1 MHGCDWIVN
10 QAIKDVGDERM
21 VVEINLLEQK
31 EKRNI
36 LPYLVVTFFAFF
48 LLTLAIVFNTQKSNL
63 VEEAVRLDEQIVQ
76 VQAEQESFTTSS
88 GGEGSGREELK
99 TSLEQLKGTIVPTVP
114 VVEGLVS
121 LLPER
126 GFFESF
132 ALTGTSEIT
141 VNVRFD
147 SIQEAAKYTNI
158 LLQQSFIS
166 DVELAGVETDVVDNT
181 EDLYDYQPRYIASY
195 YIVLEESTLATV
207 GVSTQ

>member
-1 MHGCDWIVN
+1 MI
-10 QAIKDVGDERM
+10 
-21 VVEINLLEQK
+21 VEINLLEQK

-36 LPYLVVTFFAFF
+36 LPYIAVAFFA
-48 LLTLAIVFNTQKSNL
+48 LLLFIMAIVFHAQKTTL
-63 VEEAVRLDEQIVQ
+63 VNESSRLDEQILQ
-76 VQAEQESFTTSS
+76 VQREQENLAGPS
-88 GGEGSGREELK
+88 EGDGTER
-99 TSLEQLKGTIVPTVP
+99 EQLKSSLQELKSTVVPTGP

-132 ALTGTSEIT
+132 ALTSASEVN

-147 SIQEAAKYTNI
+147 TIQDAAKYTHT

-166 DVELAGVETDVVDNT
+166 DVKLAGVETDVVDDT

-195 YIVLEESTLATV
+195 YIVLEEATLAAE
-207 GVSTQ
+207 GVSIQ

>member
-1 MHGCDWIVN
+1 
-10 QAIKDVGDERM
+10 M

-36 LPYLVVTFFAFF
+36 LPYLVVAFFA
-48 LLTLAIVFNTQKSNL
+48 LLLLIMSIVFNAQKSTL
-63 VEEAVRLDEQIVQ
+63 VEESYHLDEQISQ
-76 VQAEQESFTTSS
+76 VQIEQESFAATS
-88 GGEGSGREELK
+88 GGEGTEREQLK
-99 TSLEQLKGTIVPTVP
+99 NSLEQLKGTVIPTIP
-114 VVEGLVS
+114 VLEGLVS

-132 ALTGTSEIT
+132 ALTGASEIT

-147 SIQEAAKYTNI
+147 TIQEAAKYMDI

-166 DVELAGVETDVVDNT
+166 DVELAGVDTEVVDDT

-195 YIVLEESTLATV
+195 YIVLEESMLATE

>member
-1 MHGCDWIVN
+1 MG
-10 QAIKDVGDERM
+10 
-21 VVEINLLEQK
+21 VEINLLEQK

-36 LPYLVVTFFAFF
+36 LPYLVVAFFA
-48 LLTLAIVFNTQKSNL
+48 LLLLVLSIVFNAQKSNL
-63 VEEAVRLDEQIVQ
+63 VEESSRLDEQISQVQ
-76 VQAEQESFTTSS
+76 VEQESFATTS
-88 GGEGSGREELK
+88 GEEGTEREQLK
-99 TSLEQLKGTIVPTVP
+99 NSLEQLRGTVVPTIP

-121 LLPER
+121 LLPDR

-147 SIQEAAKYTNI
+147 TIQEAAKYTNT

-166 DVELAGVETDVVDNT
+166 DVELAGVDTDVVDDT

-195 YIVLEESTLATV
+195 YIVLEESTLATE
-207 GVSTQ
+207 GVFTQ

>member
-1 MHGCDWIVN
+1 
-10 QAIKDVGDERM
+10 M

-36 LPYLVVTFFAFF
+36 LPYLVVAFFA
-48 LLTLAIVFNTQKSNL
+48 LLLLVLSIVFNAQKSNL
-63 VEEAVRLDEQIVQ
+63 VEESSRLDEQISQ
-76 VQAEQESFTTSS
+76 VKVEQESFATTS
-88 GGEGSGREELK
+88 GGEGTEREQLNN
-99 TSLEQLKGTIVPTVP
+99 SLEQLKGTVVPVIP

-147 SIQEAAKYTNI
+147 TIQEAAKYTNT

-166 DVELAGVETDVVDNT
+166 DVELAGVDTDVVDDT

-195 YIVLEESTLATV
+195 YIVLEESTLATE
-207 GVSTQ
+207 GVFTQ

>member
-1 MHGCDWIVN
+1 
-10 QAIKDVGDERM
+10 M

-36 LPYLVVTFFAFF
+36 LPYLVVAFFA
-48 LLTLAIVFNTQKSNL
+48 LLLLVLSIVFNAQKSNL
-63 VEEAVRLDEQIVQ
+63 VEESSRLDEQISQ
-76 VQAEQESFTTSS
+76 VKVEQESFATTS
-88 GGEGSGREELK
+88 GGEGTEREQLNN
-99 TSLEQLKGTIVPTVP
+99 SLEQLKGTVVPVIP

-147 SIQEAAKYTNI
+147 TIQEAAKYTNT
-158 LLQQSFIS
+158 LLQKSFIS
-166 DVELAGVETDVVDNT
+166 DVELAGVDTDVVDDT

-195 YIVLEESTLATV
+195 YIVLEESTLTNE

>member
-1 MHGCDWIVN
+1 
-10 QAIKDVGDERM
+10 M

-36 LPYLVVTFFAFF
+36 LPYLVVAFFA
-48 LLTLAIVFNTQKSNL
+48 LLLLVLSIVFNAQKSNL
-63 VEEAVRLDEQIVQ
+63 VEESSRLDEQISQ
-76 VQAEQESFTTSS
+76 VKVEQESIATTS
-88 GGEGSGREELK
+88 GGEGTEREQLNN
-99 TSLEQLKGTIVPTVP
+99 SLEQLKGTVVPVIP

-147 SIQEAAKYTNI
+147 TIQEAAKYTNT

-166 DVELAGVETDVVDNT
+166 DVELAGVDTYVVDDT

-195 YIVLEESTLATV
+195 YIVLEESTLTNE

>member
-1 MHGCDWIVN
+1 
-10 QAIKDVGDERM
+10 M

-36 LPYLVVTFFAFF
+36 LPYLVVAFFA
-48 LLTLAIVFNTQKSNL
+48 LLLLVLSIVFNAQKSNL
-63 VEEAVRLDEQIVQ
+63 VEESSRLDEQISQ
-76 VQAEQESFTTSS
+76 VKVEQESFATTS
-88 GGEGSGREELK
+88 GGEGTEREQLNN
-99 TSLEQLKGTIVPTVP
+99 SLEQLKGTVVPAIP

-147 SIQEAAKYTNI
+147 TIQEAAKYTNT

-166 DVELAGVETDVVDNT
+166 DVELAGVDTDVVDDT

-195 YIVLEESTLATV
+195 YIVLEESTLATE
-207 GVSTQ
+207 GVFTQ